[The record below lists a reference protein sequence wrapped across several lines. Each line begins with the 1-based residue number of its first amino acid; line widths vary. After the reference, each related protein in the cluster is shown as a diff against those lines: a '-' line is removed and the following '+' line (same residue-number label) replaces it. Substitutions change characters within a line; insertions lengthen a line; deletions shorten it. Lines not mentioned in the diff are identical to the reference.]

1 MATYTR
7 FEQLPVWQKSRV
19 YAAEVFSA
27 VYRTPLQRDFKFKDQ
42 ILASSGSVMDNIAEG
57 FERNGTNEFVQHLS
71 ISKGSCGES
80 RSQLYRAFDF
90 KYLTEADLKHLT
102 GLSEIISGEL
112 QNLSDYVQKSGWR
125 GQKFANR

>member
-1 MATYTR
+1 M
-7 FEQLPVWQKSRV
+7 PVWQKSRV
-19 YAAEVFSA
+19 YAAEVFAA

-90 KYLTEADLKHLT
+90 KYLTEADLKHLS
-102 GLSEIISGEL
+102 GLSETISGEL